1 MIIKTRT
8 IQNHSC
14 NNLPEMVIF
23 PVRFPMTVRSPD
35 IWLLT
40 APMTVLGVFEAMP
53 DDSVKLE
60 NNF

>member
-14 NNLPEMVIF
+14 NNLPEM
-23 PVRFPMTVRSPD
+23 VRFPMTVRSPD